1 MIEVHKFTFN
11 PFQENTYILVNE
23 NKDCFIVDPGCYD
36 RKERALLKQFIASEG
51 LQPVGLLN
59 THCHIDHVF
68 GNKFISETYGLTP
81 LIHPVEKQ
89 VLAAVAQVAQLYSLD
104 YDPSPDASFYD
115 GDEISLGDEKFQ
127 ILFTPGH
134 SPGHVVFFHKES
146 KTLIAG
152 DVLFRKSIGRTDLP
166 GGDHETLLTSIREKV
181 FALPDDTKVYPGHME
196 ETEIGY
202 EKKHNPFLV

>member
-1 MIEVHKFTFN
+1 MIEVRKFTFN
-11 PFQENTYILVNE
+11 PFQENTYVIANE
-23 NKDCFIVDPGCYD
+23 KKNCFIVDPGCYD
-36 RKERALLKQFIASEG
+36 RREQALLKQFIASEG
-51 LQPVGLLN
+51 LKPVGLLN

-68 GNKFISETYGLTP
+68 GNKFASETYGLSP
-81 LIHPVEKQ
+81 VIHPIEEAM
-89 VLAAVAQVAQLYSLD
+89 LAAVPRVAELYNLD
-104 YDPSPDASFYD
+104 YDPSPDAVFYE
-115 GDEISLGDEKFQ
+115 GDEIFLDDEKFE

-134 SPGHVVFFHKES
+134 SPGHIVLYHAAS

-166 GGDHETLLTSIREKV
+166 GGDHDTLIESIKEKV

-202 EKKHNPFLV
+202 EKKHNPFLA